1 MLELAGYISL
11 TAIALIGVICLAAII
26 VKPPHIRVRFTK
38 RPPVVARV
46 NTPSR
51 DASELQRT
59 VYFPTGD
66 KYIIPSGT
74 RGHFVMVFDWKVPVW
89 QAGHSAVLTIPK
101 LTTTDFASI
110 PRALHS
116 LLSPLNNTIY
126 AAIVHDY
133 LYRDPDAPEA
143 AAITKE
149 AADRILYWGMRA
161 RGVRRLTAGLMYL
174 GVALGGHSSYKRSR
188 RETGASA

>member
-1 MLELAGYISL
+1 MPLIFLSYVAL
-11 TAIALIGVICLAAII
+11 VLIALVLLICVIAVLI
-26 VKPPHIRVRFTK
+26 KPRHVRIRFTK
-38 RPPVVARV
+38 RPPVIARV

-51 DASELQRT
+51 HANPIQRT

-66 KYIIPSGT
+66 RYVIPEGS

-89 QAGHSAVLTIPK
+89 LEGRSHVLAIPK

-116 LLSPLNNTIY
+116 LISPLNNTIY

-133 LYRDPDAPEA
+133 LYRNPDAENA
-143 AAITKE
+143 AGIDKAT
-149 AADRILYWGMRA
+149 ADRILYWGMRA
-161 RGVRRLTAGLMYL
+161 RGVRRLTAGLMFL
-174 GVALGGHSSYKRSR
+174 GVWLGGHSSYKRLKR
-188 RETGASA
+188 